1 MRLRDLK
8 PDPADI
14 RVGFGFGIV
23 IGIIMY
29 LSLLCDQNQTQQTVY
44 NRRISGGY
52 RGVGFWWRLYF
63 KTMLRVKY
71 LQNYGQRE
79 LGKDSVQEML
89 SIYKE
94 TQQLKILVLVKFSM
108 ESH

>member
-1 MRLRDLK
+1 
-8 PDPADI
+8 
-14 RVGFGFGIV
+14 
-23 IGIIMY
+23 MY
-29 LSLLCDQNQTQQTVY
+29 LSLLCDPKPESVNGVY
-44 NRRISGGY
+44 PPDTRRISG
-52 RGVGFWWRLYF
+52 RRVLVASIF

-108 ESH
+108 ESHETFY